1 MTIQALKAFLTAP
14 ASECK
19 FSQLN
24 AVFSDPKIRPD
35 ITFWGERVITVQE
48 EEGSVSLNALAD
60 RVVSIIRARCLSSK
74 NWPSNTTPDKE
85 AAKSVVDYLWKYYSQ
100 TDTLIAHTKNYFTWF
115 LAKIRNFGTTATLAH
130 ADVEYLHDWNFEV
143 GYEIPRCSLLWG
155 HYPIPAWAGDHK
167 SAEELETLQA
177 WSISLEKLE
186 DPVIDKCGHTF
197 ERNYIETW
205 LQSHHTCPISRNRVT
220 IEDLIPNR
228 VVKQAIDILKQ
239 RGRAQDGSVAVAD
252 EKERAIIL
260 RAATQLRPKTFARKA
275 GDYVEK
281 ISNCSSSCC

>member
-1 MTIQALKAFLTAP
+1 MTPITQITSTLKSTEEIEALLT
-14 ASECK
+14 
-19 FSQLN
+19 
-24 AVFSDPKIRPD
+24 
-35 ITFWGERVITVQE
+35 
-48 EEGSVSLNALAD
+48 
-60 RVVSIIRARCLSSK
+60 
-74 NWPSNTTPDKE
+74 
-85 AAKSVVDYLWKYYSQ
+85 
-100 TDTLIAHTKNYFTWF
+100 
-115 LAKIRNFGTTATLAH
+115 
-130 ADVEYLHDWNFEV
+130 
-143 GYEIPRCSLLWG
+143 CSL
-155 HYPIPAWAGDHK
+155 
-167 SAEELETLQA
+167 
-177 WSISLEKLE
+177 SLDKLE

-252 EKERAIIL
+252 EKESAIIL